1 MAHDRGMTVK
11 ELIEELQGFPPDAP
25 VHLAYG
31 YGDRVRTTCAD
42 GVATVGQDSLVY
54 SEYHNT
60 FKVTERDE
68 DETFLAVVLE
78 G

>member
-1 MAHDRGMTVK
+1 MGHERALTVK
-11 ELIEELQGFPPDAP
+11 ELIEELQGFPDDAP
-25 VHLAYG
+25 VHLGYG

-42 GVATVGQDSLVY
+42 GVMNVEQKEVVY
-54 SEYHNT
+54 SEYHQT

-68 DETFLAVVLE
+68 DEKFLAVVLE